1 MKNKNIKFVFRF
13 QDKINKQ
20 HFIIPVKKS
29 NSLLGYCF
37 FFILTK

>member
-1 MKNKNIKFVFRF
+1 MKKNTKFVFRF

-29 NSLLGYCF
+29 DSP
-37 FFILTK
+37 